1 MTEENAPN
9 LSVSLIPSKIK
20 ANLGSNVSFD
30 CVIKEFDLN
39 QLIRMYDDLEFE
51 WLKDD
56 TPLNN
61 LNARKNFNLLELSNL
76 SRDDFGKYSCQ
87 GRNSKSKITSNVA
100 YGSIELLEPSTT
112 TTTTTSTSTS
122 TTTTTSTT
130 STIPTTTTSPIIETS
145 TLEPIS
151 FSSIISSTAKSIL
164 KSITSLISPISDK
177 NVIHI
182 DKDSIVYIEEGS
194 NLEIVCELDY
204 KNKVKF
210 LKKIFLKSI

>member
-1 MTEENAPN
+1 M
-9 LSVSLIPSKIK
+9 K

-76 SRDDFGKYSCQ
+76 SREDFGKYSCQ
-87 GRNSKSKITSNVA
+87 VRNSKSKITSNVA
-100 YGSIELLEPSTT
+100 YGSIELLELSTT
-112 TTTTTSTSTS
+112 ATTTTSTSTS
-122 TTTTTSTT
+122 TTTTTET
-130 STIPTTTTSPIIETS
+130 STISTTTTSPIIETT

-151 FSSIISSTAKSIL
+151 FSSIISSTAISIL
-164 KSITSLISPISDK
+164 KSITSLISPSSDK

-194 NLEIVCELDY
+194 NLEIVCDLDY

-210 LKKIFLKSI
+210 LKKICLKSI